1 MDFIMEDLDSTSN
14 DVYDD
19 DWMMEEP
26 EMEDEENNE
35 DDHMDESDDDMFSG
49 TNEETLDNHYT
60 EGSVLTADTIHNDD
74 ASEDVAHRHNTFNK
88 RDYSPNFTGL
98 GKCKCGCGS
107 FVGCGS
113 ICEACGHSYK
123 AHGPY

>member
-74 ASEDVAHRHNTFNK
+74 ASEDVAIGTTHSTKEITHRTSQGWENVNAVAA
-88 RDYSPNFTGL
+88 RL
-98 GKCKCGCGS
+98 
-107 FVGCGS
+107 
-113 ICEACGHSYK
+113 
-123 AHGPY
+123 